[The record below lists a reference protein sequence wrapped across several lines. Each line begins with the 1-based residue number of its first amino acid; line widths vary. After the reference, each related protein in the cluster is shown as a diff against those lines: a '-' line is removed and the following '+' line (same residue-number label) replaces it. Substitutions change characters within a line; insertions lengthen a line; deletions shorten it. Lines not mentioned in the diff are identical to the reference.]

1 MRVERGA
8 RDLLWKAE
16 TETRGKR
23 ERMNEWVGREDRRWN
38 DKQTDREPELACA
51 SPRAPLIS
59 ENFPAPLVG
68 ITLNK

>member
-38 DKQTDREPELACA
+38 DKQTDRD
-51 SPRAPLIS
+51 PLS
-59 ENFPAPLVG
+59 EVSQGKSWGSTGLRG
-68 ITLNK
+68 S